1 MLAACATPIGVE
13 KISSR
18 QAQRDIGQS
27 VLSTGKLSENA
38 RILLRRTSREE
49 AWKNDPT
56 EVLAYLHSFLM
67 RPADEFTAELR
78 ISLMDD
84 MAELAFA
91 HATKSGDRRYFL
103 AATMYAW
110 LYLFPEEGSPHPPA
124 LDRGNR
130 LSADIYNRGL
140 TQALADPESGE
151 VILHD
156 GEYELPFG
164 TLQIDFDEVG
174 LRWGNLDLSS
184 FASLADLSV
193 RGLNNRYRMS
203 GLGAP
208 LAAHVS
214 VASEGES
221 ADDLVFSGVRVPVT
235 ALLRFENLGAD
246 LASGQFTA
254 DLSVIAYAAADST
267 TIADEEIPLESE
279 PTAALALQLTES
291 PPWKRELK
299 GFFQGDLALG
309 RLGIVSLAPYHR
321 GRIPVVLVHGTASS
335 AGRWADLLNDLRSD
349 SVLRRHFQF
358 WLFTYNTGNPIA
370 YSGWLLRK
378 SIADLIGS
386 LDPEGKD
393 PALQDIVVMGHSQGG
408 LLTKLLVV
416 NPEQRFWDLAIDRPP
431 DEIELEPENRELLE
445 GSLLFAPS
453 PFVNR
458 VIFLS
463 TPHHGSRLANLGLAR
478 LMGRLVRSPANIVDA
493 TQDVFRD
500 DPEAEVQRRLK
511 RSTGSIGNMSP
522 DNAFIKELAPLPIA
536 PGVHAHSIMGVRKGP
551 KEDGGDGVVTYQ
563 SAHIDDVDSELVVRS
578 GHSSQSNAAVV
589 REVHRILLVHL
600 KKAIENEMVG
610 TGDFSFDEKTVTRKP
625 LSLSNLNQNSIARPT
640 ERRKSSVLGVSPSDS
655 VSGLSMRSQTKL
667 TSRSITEVSST
678 SSVVT
683 EW

>member
-1 MLAACATPIGVE
+1 LAPLRRSQARRLFARLAATLTIAMLAACATPVGVE
-13 KISSR
+13 RISSR
-18 QAQRDIGQS
+18 KAQQEFSQS
-27 VLSTGKLSENA
+27 ALSTGELSENA

-49 AWKNDPT
+49 AWKDDPAH
-56 EVLAYLHSFLM
+56 VLAYLHSLLM
-67 RPADEFTAELR
+67 RPADDLTVELR
-78 ISLMDD
+78 ISLLDD
-84 MAELAFA
+84 IAELAFA
-91 HATKSGDRRYFL
+91 HATRSGDRRYFL
-103 AATMYAW
+103 AAALYAW
-110 LYLFPEEGSPHPPA
+110 LYLFPEEGTPNPPA

-140 TQALADPESGE
+140 TLALADPETNE
-151 VILHD
+151 VMLHD

-174 LRWGNLDLSS
+174 LRWGHLGLSS
-184 FASLADLSV
+184 FSSLADLSV

-203 GLGAP
+203 GLGAA
-208 LAAHVS
+208 LAARAS
-214 VASEGES
+214 VASDGAGAG
-221 ADDLVFSGVRVPVT
+221 ADLIFSGVRVPVT
-235 ALLRFENLGAD
+235 ALLRFESPGAD
-246 LASGQFTA
+246 LASGRFTA
-254 DLSVIAYAAADST
+254 NLSVIPYSAADST
-267 TIADEEIPLESE
+267 MIADEKIPLESE

-309 RLGIVSLAPYHR
+309 RLGIVSLTPYHR

-358 WLFTYNTGNPIA
+358 WAFTYNTGNPIA

-378 SIADLIGS
+378 SIADLVGS

-416 NPEQRFWDLAIDRPP
+416 NPEQLFWDLAIGRPA

-463 TPHHGSRLANLGLAR
+463 TPHHGSRLADRGLAR

-500 DPEAEVQRRLK
+500 DPEIEVQRRLK
-511 RSTGSIGNMSP
+511 RSGGSIGNMSP
-522 DNAFIKELAPLPIA
+522 ENAFIKKLAPLPIV

-551 KEDGGDGVVTYQ
+551 KEDGGDGVVSYQ
-563 SAHIDDVDSELVVRS
+563 SAHIDDVESELVVRS
-578 GHSSQSNAAVV
+578 GHSSQSIAAVV
-589 REVHRILLVHL
+589 QEVRRILLVHL
-600 KKAIENEMVG
+600 KKAIENEIVKAVNY
-610 TGDFSFDEKTVTRKP
+610 SFDE
-625 LSLSNLNQNSIARPT
+625 
-640 ERRKSSVLGVSPSDS
+640 
-655 VSGLSMRSQTKL
+655 
-667 TSRSITEVSST
+667 
-678 SSVVT
+678 
-683 EW
+683 

>member
-1 MLAACATPIGVE
+1 LAPLRRLQGRRLFARLSVTLTIAMLAACATPIGVE

-18 QAQRDIGQS
+18 KAQQQFSQS
-27 VLSTGKLSENA
+27 VLSTGELSENA

-49 AWKNDPT
+49 AWKDDPT
-56 EVLAYLHSFLM
+56 EVLTYLHAFLM

-78 ISLMDD
+78 ASLMDD
-84 MAELAFA
+84 MAELTFA
-91 HATKSGDRRYFL
+91 YATSSGDRRYYL
-103 AATMYAW
+103 AAAMYAW
-110 LYLFPEEGSPHPPA
+110 LYLFPEEGLPHAPP

-140 TQALADPESGE
+140 TLALADPETGE

-174 LRWGNLDLSS
+174 LHWGNLDLSS

-193 RGLNNRYRMS
+193 RGLNNRYRNS

-208 LAAHVS
+208 LAAQVS
-214 VASEGES
+214 VASEGEI
-221 ADDLVFSGVRVPVT
+221 ADELIFSGVRVPVT
-235 ALLRFENLGAD
+235 ALLRFESPGANFE
-246 LASGQFTA
+246 SGQFTA
-254 DLSVIAYAAADST
+254 NLSVIAYSAADSI
-267 TIADEEIPLESE
+267 TIADEKIPLESE

-349 SVLRRHFQF
+349 SLLRRHFQF

-378 SIADLIGS
+378 SIADLIGA
-386 LDPEGKD
+386 LDPEGQD
-393 PALQDIVVMGHSQGG
+393 PVLQDIVVMGHSQGG

-431 DEIELEPENRELLE
+431 NEIELEPDNRELLE

-511 RSTGSIGNMSP
+511 RSAGSIGNMSP
-522 DNAFIKELAPLPIA
+522 ENAFIQALAPLPIA

-551 KEDGGDGVVTYQ
+551 KEEGGDGVVTYR
-563 SAHIDDVDSELVVRS
+563 SAHLDDVESELVVRS
-578 GHSSQSNAAVV
+578 GHSSQANAAVV
-589 REVHRILLVHL
+589 QEVHRILLEHL
-600 KKAIENEMVG
+600 KKAIENEIVEAV
-610 TGDFSFDEKTVTRKP
+610 DFSFDE
-625 LSLSNLNQNSIARPT
+625 
-640 ERRKSSVLGVSPSDS
+640 
-655 VSGLSMRSQTKL
+655 
-667 TSRSITEVSST
+667 
-678 SSVVT
+678 
-683 EW
+683 